1 MSILKKLKKLYSDE
15 YKNDLSKEEL
25 DIIREE
31 ILDIIKNRIKPQNN
45 KEEDD
50 TLKELSQ
57 IYTDV
62 VNDNRVK
69 VTVDD
74 NMFNISLYTNTNLT
88 NIILNE
94 YTDYLFNIGLIQSDR
109 SADDIVEMFYDYK
122 LSL

>member
-1 MSILKKLKKLYSDE
+1 MSILK
-15 YKNDLSKEEL
+15 KNDLSKEEL

-50 TLKELSQ
+50 TLKKLSQ

-62 VNDNRVK
+62 VNDNCVK

-74 NMFNISLYTNTNLT
+74 DMFNISLYTNTNLT
-88 NIILNE
+88 DIILNE
-94 YTDYLFNIGLIQSDR
+94 YTDYLFSIGLIQSDR

>member
-31 ILDIIKNRIKPQNN
+31 ILDIIKNRINPQNN

-62 VNDNRVK
+62 VNDNCVK

-74 NMFNISLYTNTNLT
+74 DMFNISLYTNTNVT
-88 NIILNE
+88 DIILNE
-94 YTDYLFNIGLIQSDR
+94 YTDYLFSIGLIQSDR